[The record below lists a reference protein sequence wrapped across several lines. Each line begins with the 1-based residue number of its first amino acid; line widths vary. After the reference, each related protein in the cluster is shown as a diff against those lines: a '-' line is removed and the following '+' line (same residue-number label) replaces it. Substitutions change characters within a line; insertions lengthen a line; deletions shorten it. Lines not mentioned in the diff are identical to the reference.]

1 MCDNQESL
9 NFPINPNYG
18 NFSPFLY
25 GYFKDRTSPAPI
37 NPKPVNAQKSDK
49 LSSQLGKRSV
59 DNFLRHI
66 SDKTLIFND
75 GPESKKNF
83 LANPKTKKFN
93 PEVRRHQTEKKKT
106 WKGGVAGQRTLE
118 MNRMTPNFYT
128 PQKFSMNRS
137 DAMGK
142 SCFPRRDPLAQFEIP
157 KNPWLAVQPGLS
169 AGKISLQ
176 KGNTYNK
183 LDLGEVIE
191 CDSGSRSKKTC
202 FGVEDNIL
210 NEICSKRGVSELD
223 CGLEGGIKVFAF
235 SAKTSKGLVR
245 NYNEDKI
252 SIVMNMNPGSEGS
265 SPVKPKKYK
274 ILY

>member
-1 MCDNQESL
+1 MCDNQEFS

-25 GYFKDRTSPAPI
+25 GYSKDRTSPAPS
-37 NPKPVNAQKSDK
+37 NPKRVNAQKSDK
-49 LSSQLGKRSV
+49 LSSRLGKRSV

-75 GPESKKNF
+75 GPESKKKF
-83 LANPKTKKFN
+83 LANPKTKKVNF
-93 PEVRRHQTEKKKT
+93 EVRRHQTEKKKT
-106 WKGGVAGQRTLE
+106 WKVGFAGQRTLE

-128 PQKFSMNRS
+128 PQKFAMNRS
-137 DAMGK
+137 EAMGK
-142 SCFPRRDPLAQFEIP
+142 SCFPRRDLFAQFDIP

-176 KGNTYNK
+176 KENTYNK

-191 CDSGSRSKKTC
+191 CESGSRSKKTC
-202 FGVEDNIL
+202 FGVEDNIS
-210 NEICSKRGVSELD
+210 NEICSKRGVSGLD
-223 CGLEGGIKVFAF
+223 CGLERGIKVFAF

-252 SIVMNMNPGSEGS
+252 SIVMNMNPGSEES
-265 SPVKPKKYK
+265 SPVKPEKYK
-274 ILY
+274 IL

>member
-1 MCDNQESL
+1 MCDNQEFL

-25 GYFKDRTSPAPI
+25 GYFKAWTLSAALT
-37 NPKPVNAQKSDK
+37 NPKPVNSQKSDK

-59 DNFLRHI
+59 DNFLRQI

-75 GPESKKNF
+75 GPGSKKLF
-83 LANPKTKKFN
+83 VGKPKTKKVN
-93 PEVRRHQTEKKKT
+93 PEVRRHQTEKKNT
-106 WKGGVAGQRTLE
+106 WKGQRTLE

-128 PQKFSMNRS
+128 PQKFDMNRS
-137 DAMGK
+137 EAMGK
-142 SCFPRRDPLAQFEIP
+142 SCFPRRDLLERFEIP
-157 KNPWLAVQPGLS
+157 KNPWLAVQPGLTP
-169 AGKISLQ
+169 GKISLQ
-176 KGNTYNK
+176 KENTYNK
-183 LDLGEVIE
+183 LDLREVIE
-191 CDSGSRSKKTC
+191 CESRSHSKKTI
-202 FGVEDNIL
+202 FGVENNIS
-210 NEICSKRGVSELD
+210 NEIASKFGRSGLD

-235 SAKTSKGLVR
+235 SAKTSKGLIR

-274 ILY
+274 NFK